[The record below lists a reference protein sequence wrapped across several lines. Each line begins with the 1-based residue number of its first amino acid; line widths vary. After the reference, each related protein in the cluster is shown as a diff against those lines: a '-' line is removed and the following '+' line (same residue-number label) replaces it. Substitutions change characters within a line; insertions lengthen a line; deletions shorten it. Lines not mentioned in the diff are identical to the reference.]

1 MSMKYDEGQAIP
13 APVKAFDNMGF
24 WEGVQ
29 RHELVFEKCK
39 SCGVWIHPPRPMCPK
54 CHSLEKEWVPST
66 GKGKI
71 YSFVTYRE
79 SPHPAFK
86 APYSVVLVEMEEGVR
101 LVSNMVDMEPNE
113 ISIGMPVEVVFDEV
127 AEDITLPK
135 FRKSG

>member
-1 MSMKYDEGQAIP
+1 MSMKYDKEQAF
-13 APVKAFDNMGF
+13 PVPVNAFDNMGF

-29 RHELVFEKCK
+29 ENKLVFEKCK

-54 CHSLEKEWVPST
+54 CHSIEKEWAPST
-66 GKGKI
+66 GKGTV

-101 LVSNMVDMEPNE
+101 LVSNMVDIEPEE
-113 ISIGMPVEVVFDEV
+113 ISIGMPVELVFDKIDD
-127 AEDITLPK
+127 DITLPK
-135 FRKSG
+135 FRKVG